1 MSHNSVRAHTV
12 FKCLVIWEALS
23 IPLCS
28 SKASSTLSIIFFE
41 EMFCLYVGKLETL
54 TGTVLSNN
62 LLHVLSL
69 DIPAL
74 TY

>member
-1 MSHNSVRAHTV
+1 MSHNNIRAHTV
-12 FKCLVIWEALS
+12 FKCLIIWEVLS

-41 EMFCLYVGKLETL
+41 EMFYLYVGKLETF
-54 TGTVLSNN
+54 TGTVLSDN

-69 DIPAL
+69 DVPAL